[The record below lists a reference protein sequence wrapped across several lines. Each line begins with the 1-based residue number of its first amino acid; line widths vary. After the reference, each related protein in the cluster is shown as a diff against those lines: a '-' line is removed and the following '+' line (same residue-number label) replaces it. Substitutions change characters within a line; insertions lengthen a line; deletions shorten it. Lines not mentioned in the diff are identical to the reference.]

1 LNKSQIP
8 GSVFIVTYGNGHVAK
23 VAPVV
28 AALRE
33 RGIKVMVMALTL
45 GYKQAEALGLNPLGY
60 QDFLHLV
67 DKDLALA
74 YGQQLLE
81 HNSHPDVDEN
91 ESVAY
96 LGVNYLEWVEQ
107 YGVDEA
113 RQRYE
118 AGGRR
123 SFLPVNFIGK
133 VIDQLRPG
141 LIVSTASPRSEQA
154 AIEAGVS
161 RGIPTLTMMDL
172 FALPTDGFYKNKV
185 FADRITLL
193 SELTRK
199 NLLSRAIDS
208 SRLVVTGCPAYDKL
222 LDSVQ
227 ATQGAAW
234 KRQLGWD
241 NKYVVMWA
249 GTLEEAS
256 DHTPDEYLGTGLA
269 TQVENQLRD
278 WVTQNENA
286 ALIVRYHP
294 SQYHLFDNL
303 HSHDRVYFSNPSKD
317 PLHMQLHASDCV
329 VTQMSTV
336 GFEGFLIGKRLIT
349 LSFSP
354 MVATFGSD
362 YSKLGLGESALSVA
376 HLISMLDTYTDSH
389 QNPDA
394 LPPLGRAT
402 PRVVEEMLL
411 LLQAKSPK
419 AGRAVQAAIS
429 V

>member
-1 LNKSQIP
+1 MNKNLIT
-8 GSVFIVTYGNGHVAK
+8 GGVFFVTYGNGHVAK

-28 AALRE
+28 TALRE
-33 RGIKVMVMALTL
+33 RGIQTFVMALTL
-45 GYKQAEALGLNPLGY
+45 GYKQAQALGLNPLGY
-60 QDFLHLV
+60 QNFLHLV
-67 DKDLALA
+67 DKDRAIA
-74 YGQQLLE
+74 YGLELLE
-81 HNSHPDVDEN
+81 RNSHPDVDEN

-107 YGVDEA
+107 YGAIEA

-118 AGGRR
+118 SGGRR

-133 VIDQLRPG
+133 VIDQLRPS

-154 AIEAGVS
+154 AIEAGVA

-172 FALPTDGFYKNKV
+172 FALPSDGFYKNKV
-185 FADRITLL
+185 FANRITLL
-193 SELTRK
+193 SDLTRK
-199 NLLSRAIDS
+199 NLLTRAIDPG
-208 SRLVVTGCPAYDKL
+208 RLVVTGCPAYDKL
-222 LDSVQ
+222 FDPLQ
-227 ATQGAAW
+227 ATQGAEW
-234 KRQLGWD
+234 KRQLGWEG
-241 NKYVVMWA
+241 KYVVMWA

-269 TQVENQLRD
+269 TQVENLLRD
-278 WVTQNENA
+278 WTIQNENA

-303 HSHDRVYFSNPSKD
+303 HQHDQVYFSDPRKD
-317 PLHMQLHASDCV
+317 PLHTQLHASDCI

-354 MVATFGSD
+354 MVTTYSSD
-362 YSKLGLGESALSVA
+362 YSKLGLGESASSVA
-376 HLISMLDTYTDSH
+376 HLISILDMQANFH
-389 QNPDA
+389 QNKDA
-394 LPPLGRAT
+394 LPPQGQAT

-411 LLQAKSPK
+411 LLNAKKPEVE
-419 AGRAVQAAIS
+419 RNL
-429 V
+429 